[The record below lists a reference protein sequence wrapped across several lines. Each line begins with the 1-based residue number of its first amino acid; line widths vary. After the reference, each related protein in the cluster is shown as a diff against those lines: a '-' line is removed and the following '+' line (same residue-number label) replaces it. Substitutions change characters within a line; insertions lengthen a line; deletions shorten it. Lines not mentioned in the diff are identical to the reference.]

1 MIQAS
6 GLFAPVLRS
15 TVRFLSSTA
24 IVAASIVASAGL
36 PVVAL
41 AQDAV
46 DASKMKSEQVLSDFI
61 HYINIDQSRLAQA
74 MGAELISR
82 KISPSDFVKLVEGT
96 EFVGIE
102 RFDAATA
109 KAVRVSEL
117 EPIAAAMIRD
127 YTKGRLETARLP
139 ANIEA
144 SIKMLTGTTRGRVIA
159 TERLKFASEYAVPQ
173 LLIALLNSSDPVL
186 RAEAQGVLIA
196 MGPKAVAPLS
206 AALRSLDPV
215 GQERVA
221 DILGTIKYPAS
232 LPYLAEVQG
241 ATKNAAVKA
250 ACERALAGFGSV
262 GQMTPAELY
271 EALAERYYQE
281 SVDVTSFEGED
292 FQLLWDYKPAVG
304 LIMTAIRTPVYHE
317 AMAMKAAERSL
328 TLAND
333 RAEVLA
339 LWVAANFKREIETP
353 AGYVNPSYAADRKD
367 AMYFGVATGSQ
378 ISQRVLA
385 RAIDTRNTQLAR
397 RAIAALSKTA
407 GGADLW
413 KTGLD
418 RQPLLEALSFPNRR
432 VQYEAAL
439 VLAGAQP
446 RDPFSGAE
454 RVVPILSGA
463 IREAADRYAVVFA
476 PSDEVYKAVRGIVE
490 KTGYKVL
497 PYGKTLS
504 AIAGPV
510 AEAPAVDLVVT
521 ANLGTDA
528 VAQTVSDVRANTKLA
543 ATPVMILATQDNI
556 PDMRKRFI
564 GDASVA
570 IRPAAAGEQS
580 LQKAVQEL
588 VDATS
593 GGNITP
599 EESNSY
605 SGQALA
611 ALRDLA
617 IAGNQVLKVE
627 DAAVS
632 LMASL
637 SDTRL
642 NVRIDLAE
650 VISRIDQSQT
660 QVALADAAFKATSDE
675 RIVMLGKLAGSVKRF
690 GGKLEQRHVNRLR
703 EFATGKDLAES
714 TAAAAVLG
722 ALNLPNSQVLPLITS
737 SK

>member
-1 MIQAS
+1 MS
-6 GLFAPVLRS
+6 G
-15 TVRFLSSTA
+15 TA
-24 IVAASIVASAGL
+24 IVAAAMVASAGF

-46 DASKMKSEQVLSDFI
+46 DASKMKPEQVLSDFI
-61 HYINIDQSRLAQA
+61 HYVNIDQSKLAQA
-74 MGAELISR
+74 MGTELISR
-82 KISPSDFVKLVEGT
+82 KISPRDFVKMVEGS
-96 EFVGIE
+96 EFVGAD

-109 KAVRVSEL
+109 KAVRMGDL
-117 EPIAAAMIRD
+117 EPIAASLIRD
-127 YTKGRLETARLP
+127 YTKGRLETARDP
-139 ANIEA
+139 KQIEA

-173 LLIALLNSSDPVL
+173 LLIALLNNSDPIL
-186 RAEAQGVLIA
+186 RAEAQGVLVA

-206 AALRSLDPV
+206 AALRGLDTV

-221 DILGTIKYPAS
+221 DILGVIKYPAS
-232 LPYLAEVQG
+232 LPYLAEVMG
-241 ATKNAAVKA
+241 ATKNAAARA
-250 ACERALAGFGSV
+250 ACERALSTFGSM

-304 LIMTAIRTPVYHE
+304 LVMTAIRTPVYHE
-317 AMAMKAAERSL
+317 AMAMKSAERSL
-328 TLAND
+328 TLASD
-333 RAEVLA
+333 RPEVLA

-367 AMYFGVATGSQ
+367 AMYFGVAAGSQ

-407 GGADLW
+407 GGAELW

-418 RQPLLEALSFPNRR
+418 RQPLLEALAFPNRR

-476 PSDEVYKAVRGIVE
+476 PSDEVYKAVRAIVE

-497 PYGKTLS
+497 PYGKNLA

-528 VAQTVSDVRANTKLA
+528 VTQTVSDVRANTKMA
-543 ATPVMILATQDNI
+543 ATPVMVLATQDNI
-556 PDMRKRFI
+556 PEMRKRFV
-564 GDASVA
+564 GDMSVA

-593 GGNITP
+593 GGNISP
-599 EESNSY
+599 EESNVY
-605 SGQALA
+605 SGQALL

-617 IAGNQVLKVE
+617 VANNQVLKVE
-627 DAAVS
+627 DAAQS
-632 LMASL
+632 LMGSL
-637 SDTRL
+637 ADTRL

-650 VISRIDQSQT
+650 VLSRIDQTQT
-660 QVALADAAFKATSDE
+660 QVALADAAFKASGDE
-675 RIVMLGKLAGSVKRF
+675 RIVVLSKLAGSVKRF
-690 GGKLEQRHVNRLR
+690 GGKLEQRHINRLR
-703 EFATGKDLAES
+703 EFAVGKDLAES

-737 SK
+737 TK